1 MRIVHTMLAPR
12 KGGIE
17 SAFLRWTEALQA
29 LGHEVICLVARDAE
43 MIAELPS
50 SVEVHTLRQWF
61 ERDPVAIWQTRHWLK
76 QRTPDVIIS
85 HGNRAGR
92 VLRAAHRG
100 AIPHVAVLHRP
111 RFKGL
116 SIYDAV
122 ACVSH
127 DLMRQAMVQGV
138 PVSRLHHIPN
148 FLPGSLP
155 LWLPRPF
162 PANEVPVIGMLGRL
176 VPEKGAD
183 MLIEAMASLPHMRA
197 IIGGDG
203 PERPAIEAAIKRQ
216 GLQDRV
222 RLEGWVDDVAA
233 FYRSIDV
240 LCVPSRSES
249 FGLILLEAWAYGVPV
264 IATRTSGPSEI
275 LTHGHDGLLC
285 DISVE
290 ALASAIRVMLDNST
304 QASSMA
310 AHGQKTLEKYRM
322 EAVLPHI
329 QALVGRYSTKESPP
343 APLEINQPASR

>member
-1 MRIVHTMLAPR
+1 MRIVHAMLAPR

-29 LGHEVICLVARDAE
+29 LGHEVICLVDRDAE
-43 MIAELPS
+43 MIPELPE
-50 SVEVHTLRQWF
+50 SVEMRTLRQWF
-61 ERDPVAIWQTRHWLK
+61 ERDPIAIWQTRQWLK
-76 QRTPDVIIS
+76 QCKPDVIIS

-100 AIPHVAVLHRP
+100 SVPHVAVLHRP

-116 SIYDAV
+116 EKYDAV
-122 ACVSH
+122 ACVSQ
-127 DLMRQAMVQGV
+127 DLMRQAMAHGL

-148 FLPGSLP
+148 FLPDSIPMALSRISPVGD
-155 LWLPRPF
+155 
-162 PANEVPVIGMLGRL
+162 VPVIGMLGRL

-183 MLIEAMASLPHMRA
+183 LLVEAMASLPNARA

-203 PERPAIEAAIKRQ
+203 PERPAIEAAIQRAGVQ
-216 GLQDRV
+216 ERV
-222 RLEGWVDDVAA
+222 SLAGWVDDVAA
-233 FYRSIDV
+233 FYRAMDV

-285 DISVE
+285 DVSAE
-290 ALASAIRVMLDNST
+290 ALAGALRVVLDDPA

-310 AHGQKTLEKYRM
+310 AHGQTSLKKYRM

-329 QALVGRYSTKESPP
+329 QALVGRYSAKESSP
-343 APLEINQPASR
+343 APL